1 MSDSDLFQR
10 LSLDETLGRT
20 FLVYKTGFAV
30 FTKIAV
36 LTVVITSILQALN
49 LWMLNVD
56 NGVDSWVYKH
66 AGLAVVLS
74 AIDTVLTIFVTA
86 VGNIMLIRAVAD
98 VYLDRP
104 ANLQAS
110 FKVGAQRMCTIF
122 GASLIAGLAIALG
135 FVLFLAPGIYLS
147 VKWFALT
154 PAIVIEGKG
163 VTGSLNRS
171 WELTNGSWCYVF
183 CTQLI
188 FSIVVI
194 VLAYVPVFFVT
205 YNAAMKGEQ
214 VGGFTQFLLNIPAI
228 LWQPLVAI
236 AMTIMYINLRIEKE
250 SLNYD
255 LFARDL
261 GHACGDAAYTNLVDN
276 EEFKDED
283 VEIGVQ

>member
-10 LSLDETLGRT
+10 LSLDETLRRT

-36 LTVVITSILQALN
+36 LVFVINSIFAVLQAR
-49 LWMLNVD
+49 MLKID
-56 NGVDSWVYKH
+56 DVDSWASNH
-66 AGLAVVLS
+66 LGLVMVLVPLFL
-74 AIDTVLTIFVTA
+74 ALTVTVAA

-98 VYLDRP
+98 VYLNRQ

-110 FKVGAQRMCTIF
+110 LKVAAQRWCTIF
-122 GASLIAGLAIALG
+122 GASLLAGMAIGLG
-135 FVLFLAPGIYLS
+135 LVLFLVPGIYLS

-163 VTGSLNRS
+163 VMGSLNRS
-171 WELTNGSWCYVF
+171 WELTNGSWCYVC

-188 FSIVVI
+188 FFIIVFA
-194 VLAYVPVFFVT
+194 LAYIPAFFVGF
-205 YNAAMKGEQ
+205 NSAMNGEQ
-214 VGGFTQFLLNIPAI
+214 IGAFTQILLNIPSI
-228 LWQPLVAI
+228 LWQPLLAI

-255 LFARDL
+255 MFARDL
-261 GHACGDAAYTNLVDN
+261 GHACGDAVYTNLVDHDN
-276 EEFKDED
+276 FKDED
-283 VEIGVQ
+283 VEIAMQ